1 MPLMLNELPPV
12 GNEVIFKRD
21 SDGVFFA
28 GVRAEDG
35 TYTMS
40 LPDADTT
47 FDPATVS
54 EWYRPE

>member
-1 MPLMLNELPPV
+1 MPLMQNELPPV

-21 SDGVFFA
+21 SDGVLFL
-28 GVRAEDG
+28 GVRNEGDI
-35 TYTMS
+35 YTMS

-47 FDPATVS
+47 FDPVTCS

>member
-1 MPLMLNELPPV
+1 MPLMQNELPPV

-21 SDGVFFA
+21 SDNVLFP
-28 GVRAEDG
+28 GVRHEDD

-47 FDPATVS
+47 FDPASCS
-54 EWYRPE
+54 EWYLPT